1 MRLLAYGAH
10 AEPIDD
16 YLCMGK
22 SRTIDVMYKLYRA
35 VVTVFKPEGFRSIEN
50 KKISYG
56 SEQESQDLI

>member
-35 VVTVFKPEGFRSIEN
+35 VVAVFRPTYLRSPNEVDT
-50 KKISYG
+50 YM
-56 SEQESQDLI
+56 DLA